1 MLKIGYAC
9 SNASIKATTNKT
21 FRLASYSSQK
31 IEETIEINIEGLK
44 KMIEWNHE
52 QKIDFFRIGSGV
64 IPFASHEMCDY
75 DWQSKWKTELKA
87 IGKNIKNMRISM
99 HPGQFVLINSPR
111 EDVVQKS
118 ITELLYHVEFLD
130 LLGLDNTAKIQI
142 HVGGVYGD
150 KSTAIARFIKNYHT
164 LPQSI
169 KNRLAIENDDSLF
182 SLKYCLQ
189 VHEATKIHIIFD
201 TFHHECLNN
210 NEPMTEAIELAQNTW
225 SKNDGRLLL
234 DYSSQ
239 MPDAKRGKHIDDI
252 DLEHFKSVLT
262 QFPNK
267 EIDIMLEIKNKEIS
281 VHKAQE
287 VIENTA

>member
-182 SLKYCLQ
+182 SLKDCLQ
-189 VHEATKIHIIFD
+189 IHEATKIPIIFD

-210 NEPMTEAIELAQNTW
+210 NEPMKEAIQLAQNTW
-225 SKNDGRLLL
+225 SKTDGRLML